1 MENQEEKLMENFKLP
16 LVLVIAL
23 GAQLAGAVFWGANV
37 LRDIND
43 NTSRTDELIEILIDT
58 EESLEEVDEEIWSEF
73 DVVPRLMTD
82 LIRLQ
87 ARVAILEKTVE
98 FSRRD
103 GM

>member
-1 MENQEEKLMENFKLP
+1 MENLKLP
-16 LVLVIAL
+16 LVLVVAL

-43 NTSRTDELIEILIDT
+43 NTSRTDELIEILLET
-58 EESLEEVDEEIWSEF
+58 EESLAEVDEELWSEF
-73 DVVPRLMTD
+73 DAVPRLMTD

-87 ARVAILEKTVE
+87 ARVAILEKTIE
-98 FSRRD
+98 FVQRD

>member
-1 MENQEEKLMENFKLP
+1 MENFKLP
-16 LVLVIAL
+16 LVLVVAL

-43 NTSRTDELIEILIDT
+43 NTSRTDELIEILLET
-58 EESLEEVDEEIWSEF
+58 EESLAEVDEELWSEF
-73 DVVPRLMTD
+73 DAVPRLMTD

-87 ARVAILEKTVE
+87 ARVAILEKTIE
-98 FSRRD
+98 FLQRD

>member
-1 MENQEEKLMENFKLP
+1 MMENFKLP

-43 NTSRTDELIEILIDT
+43 NTSRTDELIEILLET
-58 EESLEEVDEEIWSEF
+58 EDSLSEVDEELWSEF
-73 DVVPRLMTD
+73 DAVPRLMTD

>member
-1 MENQEEKLMENFKLP
+1 MENLKLP

-43 NTSRTDELIEILIDT
+43 NTSRTDELIEILLET
-58 EESLEEVDEEIWSEF
+58 EESLAEVDEELWSEF
-73 DVVPRLMTD
+73 DAVPRLMTD

-98 FSRRD
+98 FTRRD

>member
-1 MENQEEKLMENFKLP
+1 MENFKLP

>member
-1 MENQEEKLMENFKLP
+1 MENFKLP

-58 EESLEEVDEEIWSEF
+58 EESLVEVDEEIWA
-73 DVVPRLMTD
+73 DMDNLVKLQTQIIKM
-82 LIRLQ
+82 Q
-87 ARVAILEKTVE
+87 ARISILEKTVE

>member
-1 MENQEEKLMENFKLP
+1 MENFKLP

-43 NTSRTDELIEILIDT
+43 NTARTDELIEILIDT

-73 DVVPRLMTD
+73 DAVPRLMTD

>member
-1 MENQEEKLMENFKLP
+1 MENFKLP

-43 NTSRTDELIEILIDT
+43 NTARTDELIEILLET
-58 EESLEEVDEEIWSEF
+58 EDSLSEVDEELWSEF

-87 ARVAILEKTVE
+87 ARVAILEKTIE
-98 FSRRD
+98 FVQRD

>member
-1 MENQEEKLMENFKLP
+1 MENFKLP

-43 NTSRTDELIEILIDT
+43 NTARTDELIEILIDT

>member
-1 MENQEEKLMENFKLP
+1 MENLKLP

-43 NTSRTDELIEILIDT
+43 NTSRNDELIEILLET
-58 EESLEEVDEEIWSEF
+58 EESLAEVDEELWSEF
-73 DVVPRLMTD
+73 DAVPRLMTD

-98 FSRRD
+98 FTRRD

>member
-1 MENQEEKLMENFKLP
+1 MENFKLP

-43 NTSRTDELIEILIDT
+43 NTARTDELIEILLET
-58 EESLEEVDEEIWSEF
+58 EASLEEVDEEIWS
-73 DVVPRLMTD
+73 DVDSLAGLMTD
-82 LIRLQ
+82 MIKLQ
-87 ARVAILEKTVE
+87 ARVSILEKTVE
-98 FSRRD
+98 FTRRD